1 MDLGGAAIAAL
12 RSMVPPPKKATLGRA
27 GAKVFGHLVS
37 PLH

>member
-12 RSMVPPPKKATLGRA
+12 RSMVPPKNATLGRA
-27 GAKVFGHLVS
+27 VAKVFGHLVS